1 MTREEVV
8 EKVKLLG
15 QEVIDRADDL
25 VGDIDWMYGLKI
37 ILEVDVYGR
46 PTIEARR
53 YMHPRL
59 RKEKRNDTV

>member
-25 VGDIDWMYGLKI
+25 VGDINWMYGIKI
-37 ILEVDVYGR
+37 ILEVDVHGR
-46 PTIEARR
+46 PTLEARR
-53 YMHPRL
+53 YLHPRL
-59 RKEKRNDTV
+59 RRETKK

>member
-25 VGDIDWMYGLKI
+25 VGDINWMYGIKV
-37 ILEVDVYGR
+37 ILEVDVHGI
-46 PTIEARR
+46 PTLEARR
-53 YMHPRL
+53 YLHPRL
-59 RKEKRNDTV
+59 RREAKK

>member
-1 MTREEVV
+1 MTQEEL
-8 EKVKLLG
+8 VKAVKTLG

-25 VGDIDWMYGLKI
+25 VGDIDMMYGLKI

-46 PTIEARR
+46 PTLEARR

-59 RKEKRNDTV
+59 RRETKK